1 MILEIFAIMINKRN
15 FFINFTICQEYK
27 SLLFLNQI
35 LLLQIKN
42 HSKVAFP
49 FKNIKQLNQQLY
61 Y

>member
-49 FKNIKQLNQQLY
+49 LKNIKQLNQ
-61 Y
+61 